1 MIVLTSNRLL
11 NLHAYII
18 INIFHH
24 NSLTIHPKY
33 AKQNKL
39 LSRMSL
45 LSIYYYLLIHDY
57 HLFQFHPDFTKYN
70 EATLQRSVSMNFW
83 PDMNQMSLAYRDLK
97 EKFRWKKIIIITNL
111 DQRQA
116 TGGFIILQRPAAGL
130 WLATDFLSGHIKNEK

>member
-1 MIVLTSNRLL
+1 
-11 NLHAYII
+11 
-18 INIFHH
+18 
-24 NSLTIHPKY
+24 
-33 AKQNKL
+33 
-39 LSRMSL
+39 MSL
-45 LSIYYYLLIHDY
+45 LIIPYYLLIHDS

-116 TGGFIILQRPAAGL
+116 TGGCLKLQRPALGHR
-130 WLATDFLSGHIKNEK
+130 LATELLGLERMKNDPPVRHKAVQSSCISYTALYTVDS